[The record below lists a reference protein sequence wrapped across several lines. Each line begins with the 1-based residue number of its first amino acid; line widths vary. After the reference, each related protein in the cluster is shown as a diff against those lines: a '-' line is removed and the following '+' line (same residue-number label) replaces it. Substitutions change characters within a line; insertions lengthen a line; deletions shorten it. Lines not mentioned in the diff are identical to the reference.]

1 MPRNLYIGNLPY
13 SITSAELHE
22 IFEEAGELKSAHV
35 VTDRE
40 TGRSK
45 GFGFVLYI
53 DEAAGDDAE
62 EKFDKFVIQER
73 TIIVK
78 PAINK
83 ARRDYRGS

>member
-1 MPRNLYIGNLPY
+1 MSKNLYIGNLPY
-13 SITSAELHE
+13 SITSAELHD
-22 IFEEAGELKSAHV
+22 IFEEVGELKSAHV

-40 TGRSK
+40 TGVSK

-53 DEAAGDDAE
+53 DEAAGNDAE
-62 EKFDKFVIQER
+62 EKFDKFVIQDR

-83 ARRDYRGS
+83 ARPSHRGS